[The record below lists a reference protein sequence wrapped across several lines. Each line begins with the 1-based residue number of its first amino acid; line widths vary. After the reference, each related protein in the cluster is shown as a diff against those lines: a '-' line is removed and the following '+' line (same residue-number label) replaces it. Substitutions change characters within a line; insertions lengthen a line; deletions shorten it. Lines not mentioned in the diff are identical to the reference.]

1 VPNYSDQLPFEAVRD
16 LLGIARAMYAA
27 AKAEGAGERRLTEI
41 AQAGKDLRLA
51 LGLARRTAPGAL
63 GHRRAWELAE
73 QAYRRLLE
81 QISVTTSLEPVIAA
95 AIGRIDRPPPDPSR
109 QQREQRR
116 VARKVRS

>member
-1 VPNYSDQLPFEAVRD
+1 MANYGEQLPREAVRD

-27 AKAEGAGERRLTEI
+27 AKAEGAGERHLAEI

-51 LGLARRTAPGAL
+51 LGLARKAKPGAL

-73 QAYRRLLE
+73 QGYRRLLE
-81 QISVTTSLEPVIAA
+81 RISITTALEPIIAT

-109 QQREQRR
+109 QKREGRR
-116 VARKVRS
+116 IARKVRS